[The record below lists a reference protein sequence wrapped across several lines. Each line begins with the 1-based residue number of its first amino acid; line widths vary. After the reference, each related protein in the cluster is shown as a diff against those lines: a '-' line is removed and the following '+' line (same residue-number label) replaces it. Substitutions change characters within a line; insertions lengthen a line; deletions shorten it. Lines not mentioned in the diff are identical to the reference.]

1 MKRRG
6 SVIQPSLWHGE
17 SAATPVSLAFDT
29 LEKGLIGLGQIDWS
43 FRESTGRDL
52 THALHPWPAKFVS
65 DIPAAAIALLSKPG
79 DVVLDPFCGCGT
91 TAIEAIQAGR
101 GYIMTDVNSLA
112 VKITQGKCEVPNS
125 DEARRIVEWSLNL
138 ELQEPRD
145 ELLKLAPP
153 IPNLS
158 YWFDEPVLCQLAY
171 LLKEI
176 RSLNVCKD
184 FLETVFSSIIVG
196 VSHQESETRYRRVE
210 RDISANDVLV
220 RFRKKLRT
228 GLVMGEALAAKKSN
242 ILMRQYLVCDARKLR
257 QFLPDKCA
265 QLAVFSPP
273 YPNSFDYHLYHRFRM
288 FWLGSDPRSVKHDE
302 IGAHLRYQPD
312 ETEWLNDMK
321 LAFAEISH
329 CLAIGKY
336 ALCVVG
342 DGIARGR
349 TIPSGDLLWSAA
361 DSCGL
366 RPVWR
371 TRRQVAITHKAF
383 NLSDSRLSEED
394 IMVFQK

>member
-1 MKRRG
+1 M
-6 SVIQPSLWHGE
+6 E
-17 SAATPVSLAFDT
+17 S
-29 LEKGLIGLGQIDWS
+29 K
-43 FRESTGRDL
+43 
-52 THALHPWPAKFVS
+52 
-65 DIPAAAIALLSKPG
+65 
-79 DVVLDPFCGCGT
+79 
-91 TAIEAIQAGR
+91 
-101 GYIMTDVNSLA
+101 
-112 VKITQGKCEVPNS
+112 
-125 DEARRIVEWSLNL
+125 L

-176 RSLNVCKD
+176 RSLDICKD

-228 GLVMGEALAAKKSN
+228 GLVMGEALAAKNHN
-242 ILMRQYLVCDARKLR
+242 ILKRQYVVCDARKLR
-257 QFLPDKCA
+257 QFLPANCA

-321 LAFAEISH
+321 AAFAEISH

-349 TIPSGDLLWSAA
+349 NIPSGDLLWSAA

-366 RPVWR
+366 RQVWR